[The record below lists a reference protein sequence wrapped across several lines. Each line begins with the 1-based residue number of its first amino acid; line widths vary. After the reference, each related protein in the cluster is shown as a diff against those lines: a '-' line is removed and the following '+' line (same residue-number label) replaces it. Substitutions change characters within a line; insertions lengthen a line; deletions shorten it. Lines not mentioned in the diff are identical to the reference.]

1 MGGSEGSRW
10 ALVARAVVAASLA
23 GALAAGLAGA
33 PGIAAAASALGLVAS
48 AGLAARGRAGA
59 RSRRAAPAPTGG
71 DPRGPEPAGAADRR
85 AELVGTIVHELKGPL
100 MSIRG
105 LASTGSRMY
114 DSMSDRERREFFR
127 LIDEE
132 AARLKLVAE
141 ETSTALRIDAGRIA
155 YDPRPEPL
163 GRLVEE
169 VVWGADL
176 RGHPVTVDV
185 DPQLT
190 ARLDR
195 ERFAE
200 VVAHLVDNAVKF
212 SPPDEPIE
220 VRAYRA
226 PDGGAVLE
234 VVDGGPGIAPEV
246 RGRVFD
252 RFSRFRPPGYE
263 EVPGAGLGLF
273 ICRAHV
279 EAHGGRI
286 EAEPAPGRGTMLRV
300 TLPGTEERGPSR

>member
-1 MGGSEGSRW
+1 VRGSEGNRW
-10 ALVARAVVAASLA
+10 APAAGAVVVASLA
-23 GALAAGLAGA
+23 GALLAGLVGA
-33 PGIAAAASALGLVAS
+33 PGPAAAAAALGLVA
-48 AGLAARGRAGA
+48 AVPLGARLWRGGAGRADGRPPGGA
-59 RSRRAAPAPTGG
+59 DPAA
-71 DPRGPEPAGAADRR
+71 EPAGEAARR

-100 MSIRG
+100 MSIKG

-155 YDPRPEPL
+155 YDLRPEPL

-169 VVWGADL
+169 VVWGAEL

-185 DPQLT
+185 DPELT
-190 ARLDR
+190 VRVDR
-195 ERFAE
+195 GRFAE
-200 VVAHLVDNAVKF
+200 VVAHLVDNAAKF

-220 VRAYRA
+220 VRAYRGPA
-226 PDGGAVLE
+226 GEAILE
-234 VVDGGPGIAPEV
+234 VVDGGPGIAPEI
-246 RGRVFD
+246 RGRVFE
-252 RFSRFRPPGYE
+252 RFARFRPPGYE

-286 EAEPAPGRGTMLRV
+286 EAGPAPGRGTMLRV
-300 TLPGTEERGPSR
+300 TLPGTEEGGTSG

>member
-1 MGGSEGSRW
+1 MGGSDGSRW
-10 ALVARAVVAASLA
+10 ALAAGAAVVASLA

-33 PGIAAAASALGLVAS
+33 PRPAAGAAALGLAAAAAFA
-48 AGLAARGRAGA
+48 AGLRTGA
-59 RSRRAAPAPTGG
+59 PRTPGPG
-71 DPRGPEPAGAADRR
+71 DGPRDRDHPGDADRR
-85 AELVGTIVHELKGPL
+85 AELVGAIVHELRNPL
-100 MSIRG
+100 TSIKG

-132 AARLKLVAE
+132 AARLELVAE

-155 YDPRPEPL
+155 YDLRPEPI

-169 VVWGADL
+169 VVWAAEL

-185 DPQLT
+185 DPELT
-190 ARLDR
+190 VPVDRRRL
-195 ERFAE
+195 AE

-220 VRAYRA
+220 VRAYRGEE
-226 PDGGAVLE
+226 GGAVIE
-234 VVDGGPGIAPEV
+234 VIDRGPGIPPEA
-246 RGRVFD
+246 RGRLFD
-252 RFSRFRPPGYE
+252 RFARFRPPGYE

-286 EAEPAPGRGTMLRV
+286 VAEPAPGTGTMLRV
-300 TLPGTEERGPSR
+300 TLPGTDEGGPSG